1 MGGYRTRLMEIQ
13 PTSFGDAL
21 GQLIKIL
28 GKVWRPL
35 LMPALVVSLI
45 TAGASYLILD
55 SAGSLDFLE
64 LTFNN
69 PDAIEA
75 MTDEQIVDELV
86 GFFSAF
92 IWVGI
97 TSAMLY
103 GFLYLVAARAVGE
116 ELSEQPS
123 GRSLVGVAITLSL
136 GWLIA
141 SVIIWAGVMLGT
153 LLLIVPGVWLGI
165 SLSLVAP
172 VMAIEQRG
180 PMGSIR
186 RSYRLVKGNWWET
199 FGFLLL
205 IGLIGG
211 TASQFVQL
219 VAVPAFLVG
228 NPSFAFGIS
237 IAFAI
242 AIQGVIVAAIGVGF
256 TVWYLN
262 LRART
267 DGPFVLQLS

>member
-13 PTSFGDAL
+13 PASFGDAL

-35 LMPALVVSLI
+35 LMPALIVSLV

-64 LTFNN
+64 LTFTD
-69 PDAIEA
+69 PEAIESL
-75 MTDEQIVDELV
+75 TDEQIINELV
-86 GFFSAF
+86 NFFTAF
-92 IWVGI
+92 VWVGV
-97 TSAMLY
+97 TSAVLY
-103 GFLYLVAARAVGE
+103 GFLYLIAARAVGE

-123 GRSLVGVAITLSL
+123 GRSLIGVAITLSL

-141 SVIIWAGVMLGT
+141 SVIIWAGVLLGT
-153 LLLIVPGVWLGI
+153 VLLVLPGIWLGI

-172 VMAIEQRG
+172 VMAIEERG
-180 PMGSIR
+180 PLGAIQ
-186 RSYRLVKGNWWET
+186 RSFRLVRGNWWET

-211 TASQFVQL
+211 TASQFVQV

-242 AIQGVIVAAIGVGF
+242 AVQGVIVAAIGVGF
-256 TVWYLN
+256 AVWYLN

-267 DGPFVLQLS
+267 DGPFALQLS